1 MKKENDVKKNV
12 VKISCHPGSC
22 RTGTCGVCRLYRCLL
37 RKDNKQPINGRCRIA
52 AFRHDRPLC
61 NAGFTLIE
69 LLVVVLIIGILAAV
83 ALPQYETAVEK
94 SRMTEAMVLLRAIAN
109 ANQVFFLENGR
120 YAGPTEID
128 SLDITIPGE
137 IDTSWGQGRI
147 RTKYFI
153 YSPTG
158 SGVSSPYL
166 ALAQRIPQN
175 NEIRVYSLWIQVDS
189 PQRIRCAYSMSGGAT
204 SIQRKLCQK
213 LRNTGSL

>member
-94 SRMTEAMVLLRAIAN
+94 TRMTEAMVLLHAIAK

-120 YAGPTEID
+120 YAGPTELD

-137 IDTSWGQGRI
+137 IDTTWGQGRI

-153 YSPTG
+153 YSPAG
-158 SGVSSPYL
+158 SSDGGDTL
-166 ALAQRIPQN
+166 AMAQHVPQN
-175 NEIRVYSLWIQVDS
+175 GETSVYRLQITRSQ
-189 PQRIRCAYSMSGGAT
+189 PGRIRCYSDAGAT